1 MDNKQATDAAVS
13 VATLPSLSPSHSL
26 PPSLLQELL
35 ERGACEGRER
45 LRRVRLSAERAGRH
59 TAAAGCELMDGEVAA
74 LARALHQWEGASL
87 RARDALETAVAA
99 ATGAEREQTRLTA
112 QLEGEMEKLEGQL
125 KEWSEGLSSAERRN
139 SGAAA
144 VEGWTVAKVIE

>member
-1 MDNKQATDAAVS
+1 M
-13 VATLPSLSPSHSL
+13 
-26 PPSLLQELL
+26 
-35 ERGACEGRER
+35 
-45 LRRVRLSAERAGRH
+45 RLSAERAGRH

-144 VEGWTVAKVIE
+144 VEGWTVAKVIERDEEGRGSV